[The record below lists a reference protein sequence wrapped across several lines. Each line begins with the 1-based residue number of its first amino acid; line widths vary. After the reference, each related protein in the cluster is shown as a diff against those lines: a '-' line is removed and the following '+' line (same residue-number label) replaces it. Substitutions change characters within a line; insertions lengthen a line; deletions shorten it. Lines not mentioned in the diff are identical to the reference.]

1 MTLRKSYRR
10 TTCSRPR
17 IRDSRNVGKDKREAD
32 GNHEK
37 REIEDEEEKRD
48 EPNGAPAPTEPGR
61 GKKKKSRSG
70 DMAVAHIE
78 RRDAGTH
85 GDEADSHGRKGH
97 PVTPTAGPTFAER
110 KNERAPKKGKSAS
123 RHLDLES

>member
-1 MTLRKSYRR
+1 MVKTSGKR
-10 TTCSRPR
+10 TVTM
-17 IRDSRNVGKDKREAD
+17 KRERLRMRRR
-32 GNHEK
+32 
-37 REIEDEEEKRD
+37 REMSPMARQPRQNLVE
-48 EPNGAPAPTEPGR
+48 A
-61 GKKKKSRSG
+61 KKKSRSG